1 MRARGLKSRVLHAI
15 GAVLLAAVPM
25 GAHHSFSAEY
35 DATAMVTLKG
45 VVSKVEWSN
54 PHVHIY
60 VDVKDESGTVTTWDT
75 EGNPPS
81 VLMRRGLTRDVLNVG
96 DTVTITGF
104 RARDNSTRASRVEVT
119 TEDGKKYN
127 FDGAGEF
134 KPLR

>member
-1 MRARGLKSRVLHAI
+1 MKAGMMKSSVLHGI
-15 GAVLLAAVPM
+15 GTVLIAAAPV

-60 VDVKDESGTVTTWDT
+60 VDVKDESGKATTWNM
-75 EGNPPS
+75 EGNPPT
-81 VLMRRGLTRDVLNVG
+81 VLIRRGFTRDVVNVG
-96 DTVTITGF
+96 DTITITGF
-104 RARDNSTRASRVEVT
+104 RARDNSTRASRSKVT
-119 TEDGKKYN
+119 TTDGTEYN
-127 FDGAGEF
+127 FGGAGEY